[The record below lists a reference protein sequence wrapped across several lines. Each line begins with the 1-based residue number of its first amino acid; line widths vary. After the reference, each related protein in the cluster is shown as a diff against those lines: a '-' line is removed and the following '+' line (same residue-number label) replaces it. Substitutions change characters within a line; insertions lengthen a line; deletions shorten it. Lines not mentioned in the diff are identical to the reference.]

1 MGNQGLKAFNFQEN
15 KKNKKTIW
23 RVKGGRTP
31 PEYVTKIWVNNVS
44 DPFNSLR

>member
-23 RVKGGRTP
+23 RVKGVAP